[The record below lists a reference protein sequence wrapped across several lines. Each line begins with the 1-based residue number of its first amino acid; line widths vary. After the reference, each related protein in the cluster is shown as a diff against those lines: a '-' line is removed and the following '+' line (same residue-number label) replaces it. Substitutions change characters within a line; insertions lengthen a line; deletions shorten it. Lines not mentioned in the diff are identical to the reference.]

1 MNYFY
6 RGVLR
11 KILHRIFKLFIRM
24 DNNRK
29 KLNLST
35 GFCIA
40 STLFVLVL
48 FGIMLLSHRRY
59 ISTQEAI
66 KYSHTTHI
74 KSVESYILN
83 FNNLIEDEYGK
94 IVVNTTKILD
104 SLNNVPKRKQGVIEK
119 DFYAGIISSIKAN
132 SLTDASTFNHQF
144 NLAQKELLLNQ
155 QNLERLLE
163 LHYAELDNQQMTL
176 TIWAAVLSI
185 IFLTFGFFA
194 IFKIEES
201 KKEAQDHLK
210 ITETK
215 CNEIIGQ
222 IESNNTDLQAK
233 LTRLDNSSTSYDKK
247 VEEINTLL
255 NALKTSE
262 ENIKQRTEDIV
273 QGYDNIDS
281 KLQDALNKIDKE
293 YRLRF
298 EQKEQSLNKIIEK
311 LMKRFNDIS
320 ADSLSDK
327 ACNIN
332 KEEI

>member
-1 MNYFY
+1 
-6 RGVLR
+6 
-11 KILHRIFKLFIRM
+11 
-24 DNNRK
+24 
-29 KLNLST
+29 
-35 GFCIA
+35 
-40 STLFVLVL
+40 
-48 FGIMLLSHRRY
+48 MLLSHRRY

-185 IFLTFGFFA
+185 IFLTFEFFA

-298 EQKEQSLNKIIEK
+298 EQKEQSLNKIIEE

>member
-1 MNYFY
+1 M
-6 RGVLR
+6 
-11 KILHRIFKLFIRM
+11 
-24 DNNRK
+24 
-29 KLNLST
+29 
-35 GFCIA
+35 
-40 STLFVLVL
+40 
-48 FGIMLLSHRRY
+48 
-59 ISTQEAI
+59 
-66 KYSHTTHI
+66 
-74 KSVESYILN
+74 
-83 FNNLIEDEYGK
+83 IEDEYEQ
-94 IVVNTTKILD
+94 IVVNTTRILD
-104 SLNNVPKRKQGVIEK
+104 SLNNVPRKKQRVIEK

-132 SLTDASTFNHQF
+132 SLTEASTFNHQF

-210 ITETK
+210 TTETK

-222 IESNNTDLQAK
+222 IESNNIDLQAK

-281 KLQDALNKIDKE
+281 KLQEALNKIDKE

-298 EQKEQSLNKIIEK
+298 EQKEQSLNKIIEE

>member
-1 MNYFY
+1 MCD
-6 RGVLR
+6 
-11 KILHRIFKLFIRM
+11 KQ
-24 DNNRK
+24 K
-29 KLNLST
+29 KLTLSV

-40 STLFVLVL
+40 STLFALVL
-48 FGIMLLSHRRY
+48 FGIMFLSHRKY
-59 ISTQEAI
+59 IKTQESI

-74 KSVESYILN
+74 QSVESYIED
-83 FNNLIEDEYGK
+83 FNKLIEDEYEQ
-94 IVVNTTKILD
+94 IVVNTTRILD
-104 SLNNVPKRKQGVIEK
+104 SLNNVPRKKQGVIEK

-132 SLTDASTFNHQF
+132 TLTDASTFNHQF

-215 CNEIIGQ
+215 CNKIIGQ

-298 EQKEQSLNKIIEK
+298 EQKEQSLNKIIEE

>member
-1 MNYFY
+1 MCD
-6 RGVLR
+6 
-11 KILHRIFKLFIRM
+11 KQ
-24 DNNRK
+24 K
-29 KLNLST
+29 KLTLSL

-40 STLFVLVL
+40 STLFALVL
-48 FGIMLLSHRRY
+48 FGIMFLSHRKY
-59 ISTQEAI
+59 IKTQESI

-74 KSVESYILN
+74 QSVESYIED
-83 FNNLIEDEYGK
+83 FNKLIEDEYEQ
-94 IVVNTTKILD
+94 IVVNTTRILD
-104 SLNNVPKRKQGVIEK
+104 SLNNVPRKKQGVIEK

-132 SLTDASTFNHQF
+132 SLTEASTFNHQF

-298 EQKEQSLNKIIEK
+298 EQKEQSLNKIIEE

>member
-1 MNYFY
+1 MCD
-6 RGVLR
+6 
-11 KILHRIFKLFIRM
+11 KQ
-24 DNNRK
+24 K
-29 KLNLST
+29 KLTLSL
-35 GFCIA
+35 GFCMA
-40 STLFVLVL
+40 STLFALVL
-48 FGIMLLSHRRY
+48 FGIMFLSHRKY
-59 ISTQEAI
+59 IKTQESI
-66 KYSHTTHI
+66 KYSHATHI
-74 KSVESYILN
+74 QSVESYIED
-83 FNNLIEDEYGK
+83 FNKLIEDEYEQ
-94 IVVNTTKILD
+94 IVVNTTRILD
-104 SLNNVPKRKQGVIEK
+104 SLNNVPRKKQGVIEK

-132 SLTDASTFNHQF
+132 SLTEASTFNHQF

-201 KKEAQDHLK
+201 KKEAQDHLT

-262 ENIKQRTEDIV
+262 EIIKQRTEDIV

-298 EQKEQSLNKIIEK
+298 EQKEQSLNKIIEE

>member
-1 MNYFY
+1 MCD
-6 RGVLR
+6 
-11 KILHRIFKLFIRM
+11 KQ
-24 DNNRK
+24 K
-29 KLNLST
+29 KLTLSL

-40 STLFVLVL
+40 STLFALVL
-48 FGIMLLSHRRY
+48 FGIMFLSHRKY
-59 ISTQEAI
+59 IKTQESI

-74 KSVESYILN
+74 QSVESYIED
-83 FNNLIEDEYGK
+83 FNKLIEDEYEQV
-94 IVVNTTKILD
+94 VVNTTRILD
-104 SLNNVPKRKQGVIEK
+104 SLNNVPRKKQGVIEK

-132 SLTDASTFNHQF
+132 SLTEASTFNHQF

-262 ENIKQRTEDIV
+262 EIIKQRTEDIV

-298 EQKEQSLNKIIEK
+298 EQKEQSLNKIIEE

>member
-1 MNYFY
+1 MCD
-6 RGVLR
+6 
-11 KILHRIFKLFIRM
+11 KQ
-24 DNNRK
+24 K
-29 KLNLST
+29 KLTLSL

-40 STLFVLVL
+40 STLFALVL
-48 FGIMLLSHRRY
+48 FGIMFLSHRKY
-59 ISTQEAI
+59 IKTQESI

-74 KSVESYILN
+74 QSVESYIED
-83 FNNLIEDEYGK
+83 FNKLIEDEYEQ
-94 IVVNTTKILD
+94 IVVNTTRILD
-104 SLNNVPKRKQGVIEK
+104 SLNNVPRKKQGVIEK

-132 SLTDASTFNHQF
+132 SLTEASTFNHQF

-176 TIWAAVLSI
+176 TIWATVLSI

-233 LTRLDNSSTSYDKK
+233 LTRFDNSSTSYDKK

-298 EQKEQSLNKIIEK
+298 EQKEQSLNKIIEE

>member
-1 MNYFY
+1 MCD
-6 RGVLR
+6 
-11 KILHRIFKLFIRM
+11 KQ
-24 DNNRK
+24 K
-29 KLNLST
+29 KLTLSL

-40 STLFVLVL
+40 STLFALVL
-48 FGIMLLSHRRY
+48 FGIMFLSHRKY
-59 ISTQEAI
+59 IKTQESI

-74 KSVESYILN
+74 QSVESYIED
-83 FNNLIEDEYGK
+83 FNKLIEDEYEQ
-94 IVVNTTKILD
+94 IVVNTTRILD
-104 SLNNVPKRKQGVIEK
+104 SLNNVPRKKQGVIEK

-132 SLTDASTFNHQF
+132 SLTEASTYNHQF

-210 ITETK
+210 TTETK

-222 IESNNTDLQAK
+222 IESNNINLQAK

-298 EQKEQSLNKIIEK
+298 EQKEQSLNKIIEE

>member
-1 MNYFY
+1 MCD
-6 RGVLR
+6 
-11 KILHRIFKLFIRM
+11 KQ
-24 DNNRK
+24 K
-29 KLNLST
+29 KLTLSL

-40 STLFVLVL
+40 STLFALVL
-48 FGIMLLSHRRY
+48 FGIMFLSHRKY
-59 ISTQEAI
+59 IKTQESI

-74 KSVESYILN
+74 QSVESYIED
-83 FNNLIEDEYGK
+83 FNKLIEDEYEQ
-94 IVVNTTKILD
+94 IVVNTTRILD
-104 SLNNVPKRKQGVIEK
+104 SLNNVPRKKQGVIEK

-132 SLTDASTFNHQF
+132 SLTEASTFNHQF

-201 KKEAQDHLK
+201 KKEAQDHLT

-298 EQKEQSLNKIIEK
+298 EQKEQSLNKIIEE

>member
-1 MNYFY
+1 
-6 RGVLR
+6 
-11 KILHRIFKLFIRM
+11 M

-201 KKEAQDHLK
+201 KKEAQDHLEL
-210 ITETK
+210 TETK
-215 CNEIIGQ
+215 CNGIIDN
-222 IESNNTDLQAK
+222 IESNNKALQAK
-233 LTRLDNSSTSYDKK
+233 LTRFDNSSTSYDVK
-247 VEEINTLL
+247 VAEINALL
-255 NALKTSE
+255 KALKTSE
-262 ENIKQRTEDIV
+262 EDIEQRTKDVI
-273 QGYDNIDS
+273 QGYNNIDS
-281 KLQDALNKIDKE
+281 QLQDAFNKIDTE

-298 EQKEQSLNKIIEK
+298 EQKEQTVNKIIEE

-320 ADSLSDK
+320 ADNLSGK

-332 KEEI
+332 KEDK

>member
-1 MNYFY
+1 MCD
-6 RGVLR
+6 
-11 KILHRIFKLFIRM
+11 KQ
-24 DNNRK
+24 K
-29 KLNLST
+29 KLTLSL

-40 STLFVLVL
+40 STLFALVL
-48 FGIMLLSHRRY
+48 FGIMFLSHRKY
-59 ISTQEAI
+59 IKTQESI
-66 KYSHTTHI
+66 KYSHATHI
-74 KSVESYILN
+74 QSVESYIED
-83 FNNLIEDEYGK
+83 FNKLIEDEYEQ
-94 IVVNTTKILD
+94 IVVNTTRILD
-104 SLNNVPKRKQGVIEK
+104 SLNNVPRKKQGVIEK

-132 SLTDASTFNHQF
+132 SLTEASTFNHQF

-298 EQKEQSLNKIIEK
+298 EQKEQSLNKIIEE

>member
-1 MNYFY
+1 
-6 RGVLR
+6 
-11 KILHRIFKLFIRM
+11 M

-40 STLFVLVL
+40 STLFMLVL

-185 IFLTFGFFA
+185 IFLTF
-194 IFKIEES
+194 
-201 KKEAQDHLK
+201 
-210 ITETK
+210 
-215 CNEIIGQ
+215 
-222 IESNNTDLQAK
+222 
-233 LTRLDNSSTSYDKK
+233 
-247 VEEINTLL
+247 
-255 NALKTSE
+255 
-262 ENIKQRTEDIV
+262 
-273 QGYDNIDS
+273 
-281 KLQDALNKIDKE
+281 
-293 YRLRF
+293 
-298 EQKEQSLNKIIEK
+298 
-311 LMKRFNDIS
+311 
-320 ADSLSDK
+320 
-327 ACNIN
+327 
-332 KEEI
+332 

>member
-1 MNYFY
+1 MCD
-6 RGVLR
+6 
-11 KILHRIFKLFIRM
+11 KQ
-24 DNNRK
+24 K
-29 KLNLST
+29 KLTLSL

-40 STLFVLVL
+40 STLFAFVL
-48 FGIMLLSHRRY
+48 FGIMFLSHRKY
-59 ISTQEAI
+59 IKTQESI

-74 KSVESYILN
+74 QSVESYIED
-83 FNNLIEDEYGK
+83 FNKLIEDEYEQ
-94 IVVNTTKILD
+94 IVVNTTRILD
-104 SLNNVPKRKQGVIEK
+104 SLNNVPRKKQRVIEK

-132 SLTDASTFNHQF
+132 SLTEASTFNHQF

-201 KKEAQDHLK
+201 KKEAQDHLT

-222 IESNNTDLQAK
+222 IESNNIDLQAK

-298 EQKEQSLNKIIEK
+298 EQKEQSLNKIIEE

>member
-1 MNYFY
+1 MCD
-6 RGVLR
+6 
-11 KILHRIFKLFIRM
+11 KQ
-24 DNNRK
+24 K
-29 KLNLST
+29 KLTLSL

-40 STLFVLVL
+40 STLFALVL
-48 FGIMLLSHRRY
+48 FGIMFLSHRKY
-59 ISTQEAI
+59 IKTQESI

-74 KSVESYILN
+74 QSVESYIED
-83 FNNLIEDEYGK
+83 FNKLIEDEYEQV
-94 IVVNTTKILD
+94 VVNTTRILD
-104 SLNNVPKRKQGVIEK
+104 SLNNVPRKKQGVIEK

-132 SLTDASTFNHQF
+132 SLTEASTFNHQF

-176 TIWAAVLSI
+176 TIWAAALSI

-298 EQKEQSLNKIIEK
+298 EQKEQSLNKIIEE

>member
-1 MNYFY
+1 MCD
-6 RGVLR
+6 
-11 KILHRIFKLFIRM
+11 KQ
-24 DNNRK
+24 K
-29 KLNLST
+29 KLTLSL

-40 STLFVLVL
+40 STLFALVL
-48 FGIMLLSHRRY
+48 FGIMFLSHRKY
-59 ISTQEAI
+59 IKTQESI

-74 KSVESYILN
+74 QSVESYIED
-83 FNNLIEDEYGK
+83 FNKLIEDEYEQ
-94 IVVNTTKILD
+94 IVVNTTRILD
-104 SLNNVPKRKQGVIEK
+104 SLNNVPRKKQGVIEK

-132 SLTDASTFNHQF
+132 SLTEASTFNHQF

-222 IESNNTDLQAK
+222 IESNNIDLQAK

-298 EQKEQSLNKIIEK
+298 EQKEQSLNKIIEE

>member
-1 MNYFY
+1 MCD
-6 RGVLR
+6 
-11 KILHRIFKLFIRM
+11 KQ
-24 DNNRK
+24 K
-29 KLNLST
+29 KLTLSL

-40 STLFVLVL
+40 STLFALVL
-48 FGIMLLSHRRY
+48 LGIMFLSHRKY
-59 ISTQEAI
+59 IKTQESI

-74 KSVESYILN
+74 QSVESYIED
-83 FNNLIEDEYGK
+83 FNKLIEDEYEQ
-94 IVVNTTKILD
+94 IVVNTTRILD
-104 SLNNVPKRKQGVIEK
+104 SLNNVPRKKQGVIEK

-132 SLTDASTFNHQF
+132 SLTEASTFNHQF

-262 ENIKQRTEDIV
+262 EIIKQRTEDIV

-298 EQKEQSLNKIIEK
+298 EQKEQSLNRIIEE

>member
-1 MNYFY
+1 M
-6 RGVLR
+6 
-11 KILHRIFKLFIRM
+11 
-24 DNNRK
+24 
-29 KLNLST
+29 
-35 GFCIA
+35 
-40 STLFVLVL
+40 
-48 FGIMLLSHRRY
+48 
-59 ISTQEAI
+59 
-66 KYSHTTHI
+66 
-74 KSVESYILN
+74 
-83 FNNLIEDEYGK
+83 IEDEYEQV
-94 IVVNTTKILD
+94 VVNTTRILD
-104 SLNNVPKRKQGVIEK
+104 SLNNVPRKKQGVIEK

-132 SLTDASTFNHQF
+132 SLTEASTFNHQF

-194 IFKIEES
+194 YFKIEES
-201 KKEAQDHLK
+201 KKEAQDHLT

-298 EQKEQSLNKIIEK
+298 EQKEQSLNKIIEE

>member
-1 MNYFY
+1 MCD
-6 RGVLR
+6 
-11 KILHRIFKLFIRM
+11 KQ
-24 DNNRK
+24 K
-29 KLNLST
+29 KLTLSL

-40 STLFVLVL
+40 STLFALLL
-48 FGIMLLSHRRY
+48 FGIMFLSHRKY
-59 ISTQEAI
+59 IKTQESI

-74 KSVESYILN
+74 QSVESYIED
-83 FNNLIEDEYGK
+83 FNKLIEDEYEQ
-94 IVVNTTKILD
+94 IVVNTTRILD
-104 SLNNVPKRKQGVIEK
+104 SLNNVPRKKQGVIEK

-132 SLTDASTFNHQF
+132 SLTEASTFNHQF

-215 CNEIIGQ
+215 CNVIIGQ

-298 EQKEQSLNKIIEK
+298 EQKEQSLNKIIEE

>member
-1 MNYFY
+1 MCD
-6 RGVLR
+6 
-11 KILHRIFKLFIRM
+11 KQ
-24 DNNRK
+24 K
-29 KLNLST
+29 KLTLSL

-40 STLFVLVL
+40 STLFALVL
-48 FGIMLLSHRRY
+48 FGIMFLSHRKY
-59 ISTQEAI
+59 IKTQESI

-74 KSVESYILN
+74 QSVESYIED
-83 FNNLIEDEYGK
+83 FNKLIEDEYEQ
-94 IVVNTTKILD
+94 IVVNTTRILD
-104 SLNNVPKRKQGVIEK
+104 SLNNVPRKKQGVIEK

-132 SLTDASTFNHQF
+132 SLTEASTFNHQF

-210 ITETK
+210 TTETK

-222 IESNNTDLQAK
+222 IESNNIDLQAK

-281 KLQDALNKIDKE
+281 KLQEALNKIDKE

-298 EQKEQSLNKIIEK
+298 EQKEQSLNKIIEE

>member
-1 MNYFY
+1 MCD
-6 RGVLR
+6 
-11 KILHRIFKLFIRM
+11 KQ
-24 DNNRK
+24 K
-29 KLNLST
+29 KLTLSL

-40 STLFVLVL
+40 STLFALVL
-48 FGIMLLSHRRY
+48 FGIMFLSHRKY
-59 ISTQEAI
+59 IKTQESI

-74 KSVESYILN
+74 QSVESYIED
-83 FNNLIEDEYGK
+83 FNKLIEDEYEQ
-94 IVVNTTKILD
+94 IVVNTTRILD
-104 SLNNVPKRKQGVIEK
+104 SLNNVPRKKQGVIEK

-132 SLTDASTFNHQF
+132 SLTEASTFNHQF

-222 IESNNTDLQAK
+222 IESNKTDLQAK

-298 EQKEQSLNKIIEK
+298 EQKEQSLNKIIEE

>member
-1 MNYFY
+1 MF
-6 RGVLR
+6 
-11 KILHRIFKLFIRM
+11 
-24 DNNRK
+24 
-29 KLNLST
+29 
-35 GFCIA
+35 
-40 STLFVLVL
+40 
-48 FGIMLLSHRRY
+48 LSHRKY
-59 ISTQEAI
+59 IKTQESI

-74 KSVESYILN
+74 QSVESYIED
-83 FNNLIEDEYGK
+83 FNKLIEDEYEQV
-94 IVVNTTKILD
+94 VVNTTRILD
-104 SLNNVPKRKQGVIEK
+104 SLNNVPRKKQGVIEK

-132 SLTDASTFNHQF
+132 SLTEASTFNHQF

-298 EQKEQSLNKIIEK
+298 EQKEQSLNKIIEE

>member
-1 MNYFY
+1 MCD
-6 RGVLR
+6 
-11 KILHRIFKLFIRM
+11 KQ
-24 DNNRK
+24 K
-29 KLNLST
+29 KLTLSL

-40 STLFVLVL
+40 STLFALVL
-48 FGIMLLSHRRY
+48 FGIMFLSHRKY
-59 ISTQEAI
+59 IKTQESI
-66 KYSHTTHI
+66 KYSHATHI
-74 KSVESYILN
+74 QSVESYIED
-83 FNNLIEDEYGK
+83 FNKLIEDEYEQ
-94 IVVNTTKILD
+94 IVVNTTRILD
-104 SLNNVPKRKQGVIEK
+104 SLNNVPRKKQGVIEK

-132 SLTDASTFNHQF
+132 SLTEASTFNHQF

-194 IFKIEES
+194 IFNIEES

-298 EQKEQSLNKIIEK
+298 EQKEQSLNKIIEE

>member
-1 MNYFY
+1 MCD
-6 RGVLR
+6 
-11 KILHRIFKLFIRM
+11 KQ
-24 DNNRK
+24 K
-29 KLNLST
+29 KLTLSL

-40 STLFVLVL
+40 STLFALVL
-48 FGIMLLSHRRY
+48 FGIMFLSHRKY
-59 ISTQEAI
+59 IKTQESI

-74 KSVESYILN
+74 QSVESYIED
-83 FNNLIEDEYGK
+83 FNKLIEDEYEQ
-94 IVVNTTKILD
+94 IVVNTTRILD
-104 SLNNVPKRKQGVIEK
+104 SLNNVPRKKQGVIEK

-132 SLTDASTFNHQF
+132 SLTEASTFNHQF

-298 EQKEQSLNKIIEK
+298 EQKEQFLNKIIEE

>member
-1 MNYFY
+1 MCD
-6 RGVLR
+6 
-11 KILHRIFKLFIRM
+11 KQ
-24 DNNRK
+24 K
-29 KLNLST
+29 KLTLSL

-40 STLFVLVL
+40 STLFALVL
-48 FGIMLLSHRRY
+48 FGIMFLSHRKY
-59 ISTQEAI
+59 IKTQESI

-74 KSVESYILN
+74 QSVESYIED
-83 FNNLIEDEYGK
+83 FNKLIEDEYEQ
-94 IVVNTTKILD
+94 IVVNTTRILD
-104 SLNNVPKRKQGVIEK
+104 SLNNVPRKKQGVIEK

-132 SLTDASTFNHQF
+132 SLTEAPTFNHQF

-222 IESNNTDLQAK
+222 IESNNIDLQAK

-298 EQKEQSLNKIIEK
+298 EQKEQSLNKIIEE

>member
-1 MNYFY
+1 MCDKQ
-6 RGVLR
+6 R
-11 KILHRIFKLFIRM
+11 KLT
-24 DNNRK
+24 
-29 KLNLST
+29 LSL

-40 STLFVLVL
+40 STLFALVL
-48 FGIMLLSHRRY
+48 FGIMFLSHRKY
-59 ISTQEAI
+59 IKTQESI
-66 KYSHTTHI
+66 KYSHATHI
-74 KSVESYILN
+74 QSVESYIED
-83 FNNLIEDEYGK
+83 FNKLIEDEYEQ
-94 IVVNTTKILD
+94 IVVNTTRILD
-104 SLNNVPKRKQGVIEK
+104 SLNNVPRKKQGVIEK

-132 SLTDASTFNHQF
+132 SLTEASTFNHQF

-201 KKEAQDHLK
+201 KKEAQDHLT

-262 ENIKQRTEDIV
+262 EIIKQRTEDIV

-298 EQKEQSLNKIIEK
+298 EQKEQSLNKIIEE

>member
-1 MNYFY
+1 MCD
-6 RGVLR
+6 
-11 KILHRIFKLFIRM
+11 KQ
-24 DNNRK
+24 K
-29 KLNLST
+29 KLTLSL

-40 STLFVLVL
+40 STLFALVL
-48 FGIMLLSHRRY
+48 FGIMFLSHRKY
-59 ISTQEAI
+59 IKTQESI

-74 KSVESYILN
+74 QSVESYIED
-83 FNNLIEDEYGK
+83 FNKLIEDEYEQV
-94 IVVNTTKILD
+94 VVNTTRILD
-104 SLNNVPKRKQGVIEK
+104 SLNNVPRKKQRVIEK

-132 SLTDASTFNHQF
+132 SLTEASTFNHQF

-298 EQKEQSLNKIIEK
+298 EQKEQSLNKIIEE

>member
-1 MNYFY
+1 MCD
-6 RGVLR
+6 
-11 KILHRIFKLFIRM
+11 KQ
-24 DNNRK
+24 K
-29 KLNLST
+29 KLTLSL

-40 STLFVLVL
+40 STLFALVL
-48 FGIMLLSHRRY
+48 FGIMFLSHRKY
-59 ISTQEAI
+59 IKTQESI

-74 KSVESYILN
+74 QSVESYIED
-83 FNNLIEDEYGK
+83 FNKLIEDEYEQV
-94 IVVNTTKILD
+94 VVNTTRILD
-104 SLNNVPKRKQGVIEK
+104 SLNNVPRKKQGVIEK

-132 SLTDASTFNHQF
+132 SLTEASTFNHQF

-298 EQKEQSLNKIIEK
+298 EQKEQSLDKIIEE

>member
-1 MNYFY
+1 MCD
-6 RGVLR
+6 
-11 KILHRIFKLFIRM
+11 KQ
-24 DNNRK
+24 K
-29 KLNLST
+29 KLTLSL

-40 STLFVLVL
+40 STLFALVL
-48 FGIMLLSHRRY
+48 FGIMFLSHRKY
-59 ISTQEAI
+59 IKTQESI

-74 KSVESYILN
+74 QSVESYIED
-83 FNNLIEDEYGK
+83 FNKLIEDEYEQ
-94 IVVNTTKILD
+94 IVVNTTRILD
-104 SLNNVPKRKQGVIEK
+104 SLNNVPRKKQGVIEK

-132 SLTDASTFNHQF
+132 SLTEASTFNHQF

-201 KKEAQDHLK
+201 KKEAQDHLT

-262 ENIKQRTEDIV
+262 EIIKQRTEDIV

-298 EQKEQSLNKIIEK
+298 EQKEQSLNKIIEE

>member
-1 MNYFY
+1 MCD
-6 RGVLR
+6 
-11 KILHRIFKLFIRM
+11 KQ
-24 DNNRK
+24 K
-29 KLNLST
+29 KLTLSL

-40 STLFVLVL
+40 STLFALVL
-48 FGIMLLSHRRY
+48 FGIMFLSHRKY
-59 ISTQEAI
+59 IKTQESI
-66 KYSHTTHI
+66 KYSHATHI
-74 KSVESYILN
+74 QSVESYIED
-83 FNNLIEDEYGK
+83 FNKLIEDEYEQ
-94 IVVNTTKILD
+94 IVVNTTRILD
-104 SLNNVPKRKQGVIEK
+104 SLNNVPRKKQGVIEK

-132 SLTDASTFNHQF
+132 SLTEASTFNHQF

-201 KKEAQDHLK
+201 KKEAQDHLT

-262 ENIKQRTEDIV
+262 EIIKQRTEDIV

-298 EQKEQSLNKIIEK
+298 EQKEQSLNKIIEE

>member
-1 MNYFY
+1 MCD
-6 RGVLR
+6 
-11 KILHRIFKLFIRM
+11 KQ
-24 DNNRK
+24 K
-29 KLNLST
+29 KLTLSL

-40 STLFVLVL
+40 STLFALVL
-48 FGIMLLSHRRY
+48 FGIMFLSHRKY
-59 ISTQEAI
+59 IKTQESI

-74 KSVESYILN
+74 QSVESYIED
-83 FNNLIEDEYGK
+83 FNKLIEDEYEQ
-94 IVVNTTKILD
+94 IVVNTTRILD
-104 SLNNVPKRKQGVIEK
+104 SLNNVPRKKQGVIEK

-132 SLTDASTFNHQF
+132 SLTEASTFNHQF

-298 EQKEQSLNKIIEK
+298 EQKEQSLNKIIEE
-311 LMKRFNDIS
+311 LMKRFHDIS

>member
-1 MNYFY
+1 MCD
-6 RGVLR
+6 
-11 KILHRIFKLFIRM
+11 KQ
-24 DNNRK
+24 K
-29 KLNLST
+29 KLTLSL

-40 STLFVLVL
+40 STLFALVL
-48 FGIMLLSHRRY
+48 FGIMFLSHRKY
-59 ISTQEAI
+59 IKTQESI

-74 KSVESYILN
+74 QSVESYIED
-83 FNNLIEDEYGK
+83 FNKLIEDEYEQ
-94 IVVNTTKILD
+94 IVVNTTRILD
-104 SLNNVPKRKQGVIEK
+104 SLNNVPRKKQRVIEK

-132 SLTDASTFNHQF
+132 SLTEASTFNHQF

-210 ITETK
+210 TTETK

-222 IESNNTDLQAK
+222 IESNNIDLQAK

-281 KLQDALNKIDKE
+281 KLQEALNKIDKE

-298 EQKEQSLNKIIEK
+298 EQKEQSLNKIIEE

>member
-1 MNYFY
+1 MCD
-6 RGVLR
+6 
-11 KILHRIFKLFIRM
+11 KQ
-24 DNNRK
+24 K
-29 KLNLST
+29 KLTLSL

-40 STLFVLVL
+40 STLCALVL
-48 FGIMLLSHRRY
+48 FGIMFLSHRKY
-59 ISTQEAI
+59 IKTQESI

-74 KSVESYILN
+74 QSVESYIED
-83 FNNLIEDEYGK
+83 FNKLIEDEYEQ
-94 IVVNTTKILD
+94 IVVNTTRILD
-104 SLNNVPKRKQGVIEK
+104 SLNNVPRKKQRVIEK

-132 SLTDASTFNHQF
+132 SLTEASTFNHQF

-210 ITETK
+210 TTETK

-222 IESNNTDLQAK
+222 IESNNIDLQAK

-281 KLQDALNKIDKE
+281 KLQEALNKIDKE

-298 EQKEQSLNKIIEK
+298 EQKEQSLNKIIEE

>member
-1 MNYFY
+1 MYDF
-6 RGVLR
+6 GVTDISLY
-11 KILHRIFKLFIRM
+11 ICIVKLFNIM
-24 DNNRK
+24 CNK
-29 KLNLST
+29 QEKLSLSV

-40 STLFVLVL
+40 STLFVLIIL
-48 FGIMLLSHRRY
+48 GIMLLSHRKY
-59 ISTQEAI
+59 INTQESI
-66 KYSHTTHI
+66 KYCHTTHI
-74 KSVESYILN
+74 QSVESYIED
-83 FNNLIEDEYGK
+83 FNNLIEDEYGQL
-94 IVVNTTKILD
+94 VVNTTRILD
-104 SLNNVPKRKQGVIEK
+104 SLNNVPRKKQGVIEK

-132 SLTDASTFNHQF
+132 TLTDASTFNHQF

-298 EQKEQSLNKIIEK
+298 EQKEQSLNKIIEE